1 LAGEQA
7 TAVKQSLTER
17 CLARF
22 GHQYILLMMIVTRLG
37 GSIGGALVIYYV
49 ELTLKLPPEI
59 RYYFRVSCTVVVL
72 QCITSTVLIAL
83 WELRRVR
90 HVLKCIER
98 GEPFDPVYAQQAGRD
113 AVLFPVRH
121 HRLEAWFTPL
131 TCLLPVSIYM
141 FWHGAPVAVLINLT
155 WAVFMGI
162 NLALLATFFAV
173 EHCMATVIRH
183 LLAHGVS
190 IEYRSVP
197 RGKLR
202 FRLGL
207 CSFLI
212 ITTTALMIGQV
223 ARQRATDIIN
233 DPDQSHQVEAV
244 SELRAHSL
252 YITVA
257 AAITGVLYATLMAGS
272 VTKRVDVMVA
282 AMDRVGSGLLSERLV
297 PTGNDEI
304 DILARQFNSMVER
317 LDRDNRTIRDL
328 NLNLEER
335 VRERTRQLE
344 RLVAE
349 LSQTQKQLTEY
360 NKQLH
365 SARLEAEAANR
376 AKSEFLANISH
387 ELRTP
392 LNGVIGMTD
401 LLMATPLNSQQRKY
415 AQTTKFSGT
424 SLLELLNEVL
434 DFSKIEAGMLEV
446 EKIPFDLHAT
456 IEPVIELMAHKCKEK
471 SLEMAYFADPAVPL
485 RLVGDPGRVR
495 QIITNLVNNAI
506 KFTERGKVVVRIGVV
521 EQADRVATLRF
532 TVQDT
537 GIGIPESRFN
547 RLFQAFSQVD
557 ASITRK
563 YGGSGLGLVICKK
576 LCELM
581 GGAIGFDSEAGHG
594 STFWFALPFEVAESA
609 AEADGGRLKP
619 LVGLRALVVD
629 QNETSRTIV
638 VEQLANLGIEV
649 CDVTSGAE
657 ALKRLKQAAAAEAHF
672 TFALWDIG
680 VSGLSKE
687 EFAATVRSQPELGK
701 PALVLLTPVGAP
713 QDLLRL
719 RKLGFVDCLSKPI
732 MRTAL
737 LEALLA
743 VVTNDGSEKARPRL
757 GRKDTTEACVIP
769 RTSRKGVRILLAEDN
784 EINQQVAL
792 EILTQAGYGCEVVSD
807 GRQAVEA
814 VKKTTY
820 HLVLMDCQMPE
831 MSGLE
836 ATQHIREYERQCA
849 EGQCGEGQPALPIVA
864 LTANAL
870 MGERDRC
877 LAAGMNDY
885 VCKPFDPFKLV
896 ETIESHLGGQVDSA
910 GEPAQS
916 DEPPQQV
923 PLAQP
928 CPELEFEL
936 VESPAAVIDRPSLL
950 KRCLGKAELADKLL
964 LKLHARLGSDLYEIK
979 AAAGG
984 GDCEQIGRCAHRLKG
999 AAANLSAE
1007 ALRAAAADL
1016 ELAGR
1021 NGDIGAARDG
1031 LARLKYESRRFLQET
1046 LPLTQAGAPE
1056 PGASVLTES
1065 VPSGEVPCAS

>member
-1 LAGEQA
+1 M
-7 TAVKQSLTER
+7 KQSLTEKY
-17 CLARF
+17 LNRF

-37 GSIGGALVIYYV
+37 GSIGGLLVIYYV
-49 ELTLKLPPEI
+49 ELTLRLDPAL
-59 RYYFRVSCTVVVL
+59 RYHFRVSAITVVL
-72 QCITSTVLIAL
+72 QCVTATVLIAL

-90 HVLKCIER
+90 HVLKCIQW

-113 AVLFPVRH
+113 AVLFSARH
-121 HRLEAWFTPL
+121 HRIEAWFTPL
-131 TCLLPVSIYM
+131 TCLLPVSLYLR
-141 FWHGAPVAVLINLT
+141 WHGAPVDMLINLT

-173 EHCMATVIRH
+173 EHCMSTVIRH

-190 IEYRSVP
+190 IEYRAVP

-233 DPDQSHQVEAV
+233 DPDKNNQVEAV
-244 SELRAHSL
+244 RELRAHSL
-252 YITVA
+252 YITAA

-282 AMDRVGSGLLSERLV
+282 AMDRVGSGLLSERLT

-335 VRERTRQLE
+335 VRERTKQLE

-349 LSQTQKQLTEY
+349 LSQTQKQLTDY

-365 SARLEAEAANR
+365 AARVEAETANR

-401 LLMATPLNSQQRKY
+401 LLMSTPLNSQQRKY

-424 SLLELLNEVL
+424 SLLDLLNEVL

-471 SLEMAYFADPAVPL
+471 SLEMAYFADPGVPL
-485 RLVGDPGRVR
+485 RLIGDPGRVR
-495 QIITNLVNNAI
+495 QVITNLVNNAI
-506 KFTERGKVVVRIGVV
+506 KFTERGKVVVRIAVV
-521 EQADRVATLRF
+521 EQLDRVATLRI
-532 TVQDT
+532 TVEDT

-581 GGAIGFDSEAGHG
+581 GGAIGFESQVGRG
-594 STFWFALPFEVAESA
+594 STFWFSLPFEVAELSG
-609 AEADGGRLKP
+609 EADANRLKP
-619 LVGLRALVVD
+619 LQGLRALVVD
-629 QNETSRTIV
+629 QNETSRPIV
-638 VEQLANLGIEV
+638 AEQLVNLGLEV
-649 CDVTSGAE
+649 SEVTSGAE
-657 ALKRLKQAAAAEAHF
+657 ALKRLEQAATTQAHYS
-672 TFALWDIG
+672 FALWDLG
-680 VSGLSKE
+680 VSDLTKE
-687 EFAATVRSQPELGK
+687 EFAATVRSLPELGK
-701 PALVLLTPVGAP
+701 PALMLLTPVGAP

-719 RKLGFVDCLSKPI
+719 RNLGFVDCLSKPI

-737 LEALLA
+737 MEALLA
-743 VVTNDGSEKARPRL
+743 VVSNDGTEKARPRL
-757 GRKDTTEACVIP
+757 GRKDTTEAFVIP

-784 EINQQVAL
+784 DINQQVAV
-792 EILTQAGYGCEVVSD
+792 EILTQAGYRCDVVGD

-814 VKKTTY
+814 VQKTKY

-831 MSGLE
+831 MGGLE
-836 ATQHIREYERQCA
+836 ATQHIREAERA
-849 EGQCGEGQPALPIVA
+849 AGATGPVLPIVA

-870 MGERDRC
+870 TGERERC
-877 LAAGMNDY
+877 LNAGMNDY
-885 VCKPFDPFKLV
+885 ICKPFDPFKLV
-896 ETIESHLGGQVDSA
+896 ETIEVQLSA
-910 GEPAQS
+910 TEGAAPEPFEVAQMPEPAAVVSAVEAEQ
-916 DEPPQQV
+916 DPAED
-923 PLAQP
+923 LAI
-928 CPELEFEL
+928 
-936 VESPAAVIDRPSLL
+936 VIDRPSLL
-950 KRCLGKAELADKLL
+950 RRCLGKAELADKLL
-964 LKLHARLGSDLYEIK
+964 VKLHARLGADLYEIK
-979 AAAGG
+979 TAADA
-984 GDCEQIGRCAHRLKG
+984 GDCDLLGRCAHRLKG

-1007 ALRAAAADL
+1007 PLRAVSGDL
-1016 ELAGR
+1016 EMLAKSG
-1021 NGDIGAARDG
+1021 NIGAARDT
-1031 LARLKYESRRFLQET
+1031 LAKLKYESRRFLQET
-1046 LPLTQAGAPE
+1046 LPLVPATSPE
-1056 PGASVLTES
+1056 RTDAVLAET
-1065 VPSGEVPCAS
+1065 VLSGEVPCAS

>member
-1 LAGEQA
+1 M
-7 TAVKQSLTER
+7 KQSLTEKY
-17 CLARF
+17 LARF

-59 RYYFRVSCTVVVL
+59 RYHFRISCIIVVI
-72 QCITSTVLIAL
+72 QCVTSTVLIAL

-90 HVLKCIER
+90 HVLKCIQR
-98 GEPFDPVYAQQAGRD
+98 GEPFDPAYAQQAGRD

-131 TCLLPVSIYM
+131 TCLLPVSLYM
-141 FWHGAPVAVLINLT
+141 WWHGAPVAVLINLT

-162 NLALLATFFAV
+162 NLALLATFFAI
-173 EHCMATVIRH
+173 EHCMGTVIRH

-197 RGKLR
+197 RGRLR

-223 ARQRATDIIN
+223 ARQRASDLIADN
-233 DPDQSHQVEAV
+233 DRDHQLEAV
-244 SELRAHSL
+244 HELQAHSL
-252 YITVA
+252 YITIA

-282 AMDRVGSGLLSERLV
+282 AMDRVGSGLLSERLT

-365 SARLEAEAANR
+365 AARVEAETANR

-456 IEPVIELMAHKCKEK
+456 VEPVIELMAHKCKEK
-471 SLEMAYFADPAVPL
+471 SLEMAYFADPGVPP
-485 RLVGDPGRVR
+485 RLVGDPGRIR
-495 QIITNLVNNAI
+495 QVITNLLTNAI
-506 KFTERGKVVVRIGVV
+506 KFTARGKVVVRIGLA
-521 EQADRVATLRF
+521 EQVDHTATLNF
-532 TVQDT
+532 TVEDT
-537 GIGIPESRFN
+537 GIGIPDSRFN

-581 GGAIGFDSEAGHG
+581 GGTIGFESEVGRG
-594 STFWFALPFEVAESA
+594 STFWFSIPFEVIESS
-609 AEADGGRLKP
+609 AEADSGRLKP
-619 LVGLRALVVD
+619 LQGLRALVVD
-629 QNETSRTIV
+629 QNETSRPIV
-638 VEQLANLGIEV
+638 AEQLVNLRLEV
-649 CDVTSGAE
+649 CDVASGAE
-657 ALKRLKQAAAAEAHF
+657 ALKRLEQAASAQAPYA
-672 TFALWDIG
+672 FALWDLG
-680 VSGLSKE
+680 VNDLSKE
-687 EFAATVRSQPELGK
+687 DFAAAVRSQPELGK
-701 PALVLLTPVGAP
+701 PALILLTPVGAP

-732 MRTAL
+732 MRTSL

-743 VVTNDGSEKARPRL
+743 VVNNDGSEKARPRL
-757 GRKDTTEACVIP
+757 GRKDTTDACVIP
-769 RTSRKGVRILLAEDN
+769 RTSRRGVRILLAEDN
-784 EINQQVAL
+784 EINQQVAI
-792 EILTQAGYGCEVVSD
+792 EILTQAGYTCEVVAD
-807 GRQAVEA
+807 GRQAVES
-814 VKKTTY
+814 VKLTDY
-820 HLVLMDCQMPE
+820 DLVLMDCQMPE
-831 MSGLE
+831 MGGLE
-836 ATQHIREYERQCA
+836 ATQQIREYERGSGSTRC
-849 EGQCGEGQPALPIVA
+849 ALPIIA

-870 MGERDRC
+870 SGERERC
-877 LAAGMNDY
+877 LAVGMSDY
-885 VCKPFDPFKLV
+885 ICKPFDPFKLV
-896 ETIESHLGGQVDSA
+896 ETIEAHLAVREAFGPARRPAEVAQAPPPSA
-910 GEPAQS
+910 A
-916 DEPPQQV
+916 EPPSE
-923 PLAQP
+923 
-928 CPELEFEL
+928 PELES
-936 VESPAAVIDRPSLL
+936 VEDSAVIDRQSLL

-964 LKLHARLGSDLYEIK
+964 AKLHARLGTDLNEIK
-979 AAAGG
+979 AAVDA
-984 GDCEQIGRCAHRLKG
+984 GDCEQLARCAHRLKG

-1007 ALRAAAADL
+1007 PLRAVAAHL
-1016 ELAGR
+1016 ETLGR
-1021 NGDIGAARDG
+1021 SGDIAPARDA
-1031 LARLKYESRRFLQET
+1031 LARLKYEGRRFLQET
-1046 LPLTQAGAPE
+1046 LPLVAAASPEQGAAV
-1056 PGASVLTES
+1056 ASES
-1065 VPSGEVPCAS
+1065 ALNGEVPCAS

>member
-1 LAGEQA
+1 
-7 TAVKQSLTER
+7 VKQSLTEKY
-17 CLARF
+17 LARF

-37 GSIGGALVIYYV
+37 GSIGGLLVIYYV
-49 ELTLKLPPEI
+49 ELTLRLPAEI
-59 RYYFRVSCTVVVL
+59 RYHFRISAIVVVI
-72 QCITSTVLIAL
+72 QCVTATVLIAL

-98 GEPFDPVYAQQAGRD
+98 GEPFDPAYAQQAGQD
-113 AVLFPVRH
+113 AVLFPARH

-131 TCLLPVSIYM
+131 TCLLPVSLYLR
-141 FWHGAPVAVLINLT
+141 FWHHAPVAVLINLT

-197 RGKLR
+197 RGRLR

-223 ARQRATDIIN
+223 ARQRASDLIEDN
-233 DPDQSHQVEAV
+233 DRSHQLEAV
-244 SELRAHSL
+244 NELRAHSL
-252 YITVA
+252 YITIA

-282 AMDRVGSGLLSERLV
+282 AMDRVGSGLLSERLT

-335 VRERTRQLE
+335 VRERTKQLE

-349 LSQTQKQLTEY
+349 LSQTQKQLTDY
-360 NKQLH
+360 NRQLH
-365 SARLEAEAANR
+365 SARVEAETANR

-415 AQTTKFSGT
+415 AQTTKFSGR
-424 SLLELLNEVL
+424 SLLDLLNEVL

-471 SLEMAYFADPAVPL
+471 SLEMAYFADPGVPL

-506 KFTERGKVVVRIGVV
+506 KFTERGKVVVRIGVA
-521 EQADRVATLRF
+521 EQVDDVATLRF
-532 TVQDT
+532 TVEDT

-581 GGAIGFDSEAGHG
+581 GGTIGFESQVGRG
-594 STFWFALPFEVAESA
+594 STFWFSLPFEVAESS
-609 AEADGGRLKP
+609 ADADHSRVEP
-619 LVGLRALVVD
+619 LQGLRALVVD
-629 QNETSRTIV
+629 QNETSRPIV
-638 VEQLANLGIEV
+638 AEQLVNLGLEV
-649 CDVTSGAE
+649 CDVTSGAD
-657 ALKRLKQAAAAEAHF
+657 ALKRMAQAGNTQSPYA
-672 TFALWDIG
+672 FALWDLG
-680 VSGLSKE
+680 VSDLSKE
-687 EFAATVRSQPELGK
+687 EFAATVRSRPELGK
-701 PALVLLTPVGAP
+701 PALMLLTPVGAP

-719 RKLGFVDCLSKPI
+719 RNLGFVDCLSKPI

-743 VVTNDGSEKARPRL
+743 VVTNDGTEKVRPRL
-757 GRKDTTEACVIP
+757 GRKDTTDACIIP

-784 EINQQVAL
+784 DINQQVAV
-792 EILTQAGYGCEVVSD
+792 EILTQAGYACEVVAD
-807 GRQAVEA
+807 GRQAVDA
-814 VKKTTY
+814 VKMTPY
-820 HLVLMDCQMPE
+820 DLVLMDCQMPE
-831 MSGLE
+831 MGGLE
-836 ATQHIREYERQCA
+836 ATQHIRDHERTA
-849 EGQCGEGQPALPIVA
+849 GSDRAALPIVA

-870 MGERDRC
+870 SGERERC
-877 LAAGMNDY
+877 LAAGMSDY
-885 VCKPFDPFKLV
+885 ICKPFDPFKLV
-896 ETIESHLGGQVDSA
+896 ETIEAHLAVRDGCAPALPQVTHVHEPSA
-910 GEPAQS
+910 A
-916 DEPPQQV
+916 
-923 PLAQP
+923 
-928 CPELEFEL
+928 ELPSEAEFEANND
-936 VESPAAVIDRPSLL
+936 SSAVIDRPSLL
-950 KRCLGKAELADKLL
+950 KRCLGKPELADKLL
-964 LKLHARLGSDLYEIK
+964 VKLHARLGTDLYEIK
-979 AAAGG
+979 LAMDA
-984 GDCEQIGRCAHRLKG
+984 GDCEQIARCAHRLKG

-1007 ALRAAAADL
+1007 PLRAASADL
-1016 ELAGR
+1016 EMLGR
-1021 NGDIGAARDG
+1021 NGDIGAARDT
-1031 LARLKYESRRFLQET
+1031 LARLKYEGRRFLQET
-1046 LPLTQAGAPE
+1046 LPLVAAASPE
-1056 PGASVLTES
+1056 RGTVAITGTAAITES
-1065 VPSGEVPCAS
+1065 AVSGEVPCVS

>member
-1 LAGEQA
+1 M
-7 TAVKQSLTER
+7 KQSLTER
-17 CLARF
+17 YLERF

-37 GSIGGALVIYYV
+37 GSIGGLLVIYYV
-49 ELTLKLPPEI
+49 ELTLRLSPEI
-59 RYYFRVSCTVVVL
+59 RYHFRISAIAVVIQCVSA
-72 QCITSTVLIAL
+72 TVLIAL

-98 GEPFDPVYAQQAGRD
+98 GEPFDPAYAQQAGRD
-113 AVLFPVRH
+113 AVIFPARH

-131 TCLLPVSIYM
+131 TCLLPVALYLR
-141 FWHGAPVAVLINLT
+141 FWHAAPVSVLINLT

-183 LLAHGVS
+183 LLAHGVT

-197 RGKLR
+197 RGRLR

-223 ARQRATDIIN
+223 ARQRASDLI
-233 DPDQSHQVEAV
+233 DYPDHQIEAV
-244 SELRAHSL
+244 NELRAHSL
-252 YITVA
+252 YITIA

-282 AMDRVGSGLLSERLV
+282 AMDRVGSGLLSERLT

-335 VRERTRQLE
+335 VRERTKQLE

-349 LSQTQKQLTEY
+349 LSQTQKQLTDY
-360 NKQLH
+360 NRQLH
-365 SARLEAEAANR
+365 SARVEAETANR

-424 SLLELLNEVL
+424 SLLDLLNEVL

-456 IEPVIELMAHKCKEK
+456 VEPVIELMAHKCKEK
-471 SLEMAYFADPAVPL
+471 SLEMAYFADPGVPL
-485 RLVGDPGRVR
+485 RLAGDPGRVR
-495 QIITNLVNNAI
+495 QVITNLVNNAI

-521 EQADRVATLRF
+521 ERVDHIATLRF
-532 TVQDT
+532 TVEDT

-581 GGAIGFDSEAGHG
+581 GGNIGFESQVGRG
-594 STFWFALPFEVAESA
+594 STFWFSLPFEVAESS
-609 AEADGGRLKP
+609 ADADQSRLKP
-619 LVGLRALVVD
+619 LQGLRALVVD
-629 QNETSRTIV
+629 QNEISRPIV
-638 VEQLANLGIEV
+638 AEQLVNLGLEV
-649 CDVTSGAE
+649 CDVTSGTD
-657 ALKRLKQAAAAEAHF
+657 ALKRLEQAASAQSPYA
-672 TFALWDIG
+672 FALWDLG
-680 VSGLSKE
+680 VSDLSKE
-687 EFAATVRSQPELGK
+687 EFAATVRSRAELGK
-701 PALVLLTPVGAP
+701 PALMLLTPVGTP

-719 RKLGFVDCLSKPI
+719 RNLGFVDCLSKPI

-743 VVTNDGSEKARPRL
+743 IVTNDGTERARPRL
-757 GRKDTTEACVIP
+757 GRKDTTGACIIP

-784 EINQQVAL
+784 DINQQVAV
-792 EILTQAGYGCEVVSD
+792 EILTQAGYACEVVAD
-807 GRQAVEA
+807 GRQAVDA
-814 VKKTTY
+814 VKMTAY
-820 HLVLMDCQMPE
+820 DLVLMDCQMPE
-831 MSGLE
+831 MGGLE
-836 ATQHIREYERQCA
+836 ATQHIRDHERTVGSDRA
-849 EGQCGEGQPALPIVA
+849 ILPIVA

-870 MGERDRC
+870 SGERERC
-877 LAAGMNDY
+877 LAAGMSDY
-885 VCKPFDPFKLV
+885 ICKPFDPFKLV
-896 ETIESHLGGQVDSA
+896 ETIEAHLALRDGTA
-910 GEPAQS
+910 
-916 DEPPQQV
+916 
-923 PLAQP
+923 
-928 CPELEFEL
+928 PELPQVAQAL
-936 VESPAAVIDRPSLL
+936 VPGAAESPSEVEFDANDDSSAVIDRPSLL
-950 KRCLGKAELADKLL
+950 KRCLGKPELADKLL
-964 LKLHARLGSDLYEIK
+964 VKLHARLGTDLYEIK
-979 AAAGG
+979 LAVDA
-984 GDCEQIGRCAHRLKG
+984 GDCEQIARCAHRLKG

-1007 ALRAAAADL
+1007 PLRTAAADPESL
-1016 ELAGR
+1016 GR
-1021 NGDIGAARDG
+1021 SGDIGAARDV
-1031 LARLKYESRRFLQET
+1031 LARLKYEGRRFLQET
-1046 LPLTQAGAPE
+1046 LPLVVAASPE
-1056 PGASVLTES
+1056 RGTVAITEP
-1065 VPSGEVPCAS
+1065 VVSGEVPCVS

>member
-1 LAGEQA
+1 
-7 TAVKQSLTER
+7 VKQSLTEKY
-17 CLARF
+17 LKRF

-37 GSIGGALVIYYV
+37 GSIGGLLVIYYV
-49 ELTLKLPPEI
+49 ELTLRLPAEI
-59 RYYFRVSCTVVVL
+59 RYHFRISAIVVVI
-72 QCITSTVLIAL
+72 QCVTSTVLIAL

-98 GEPFDPVYAQQAGRD
+98 GEPFDPEYARQAGHD
-113 AVLFPVRH
+113 AVVFSARH
-121 HRLEAWFTPL
+121 HRMEAWFTPL
-131 TCLLPVSIYM
+131 TCLLPVSLYLR
-141 FWHGAPVAVLINLT
+141 FWHDAPVAVLINLT

-173 EHCMATVIRH
+173 EHCMSAVIRH
-183 LLAHGVS
+183 LLAHGVA
-190 IEYRSVP
+190 IEYRAVP
-197 RGKLR
+197 RGRLR

-207 CSFLI
+207 SSFLI

-223 ARQRATDIIN
+223 ARQRASDLIDDSDRT
-233 DPDQSHQVEAV
+233 HQLEAV
-244 SELRAHSL
+244 RELRAHSL

-282 AMDRVGSGLLSERLV
+282 AMDRVGSGLLAERLT

-335 VRERTRQLE
+335 VRDRTKQLE
-344 RLVAE
+344 RLVSE
-349 LSQTQKQLTEY
+349 LSQTQKQLTDY
-360 NKQLH
+360 NRQLH
-365 SARLEAEAANR
+365 AARVEAETANR

-424 SLLELLNEVL
+424 SLLDLLNEVL

-456 IEPVIELMAHKCKEK
+456 VEPVIELMAHKCKEK
-471 SLEMAYFADPAVPL
+471 SLEMAYFTDPAVPL
-485 RLVGDPGRVR
+485 RLVGDPGRLR
-495 QIITNLVNNAI
+495 QVITNLVNNAI
-506 KFTERGKVVVRIGVV
+506 KFTQAGKVVVRIVV
-521 EQADRVATLRF
+521 AEQVDRIATLRI

-563 YGGSGLGLVICKK
+563 YGGSGLGLAICKK
-576 LCELM
+576 LCDLM
-581 GGAIGFDSEAGHG
+581 GGAIGFESQVGLG
-594 STFWFALPFEVAESA
+594 STFWFSLPFEVAETSTDDD
-609 AEADGGRLKP
+609 ERLKP
-619 LVGLRALVVD
+619 LRGLRALVVD
-629 QNETSRTIV
+629 ENETSRPIV
-638 VEQLANLGIEV
+638 TEQLVNLGLEV
-649 CDVTSGAE
+649 CDVSSGAQ
-657 ALKRLKQAAAAEAHF
+657 ALKQLTHAANTQSHYS
-672 TFALWDIG
+672 FALWDLGITD
-680 VSGLSKE
+680 LSKE
-687 EFAATVRSQPELGK
+687 EFAATVRSRPELGK
-701 PALVLLTPVGAP
+701 PALMLLTPVGAP

-719 RKLGFVDCLSKPI
+719 RNLGFVDCMSKPI

-743 VVTNDGSEKARPRL
+743 IVTNDGTEKARPRL
-757 GRKDTTEACVIP
+757 GRKDTTDAYIIP
-769 RTSRKGVRILLAEDN
+769 RTLRKGVRILLAEDN
-784 EINQQVAL
+784 DINQQVAV
-792 EILTQAGYGCEVVSD
+792 EILTQAGYACDVVAD

-814 VKKTTY
+814 VKKTSY

-831 MSGLE
+831 MGGLE
-836 ATQHIREYERQCA
+836 ATQHIREAERA
-849 EGQCGEGQPALPIVA
+849 TGSAARALPIVA

-870 MGERDRC
+870 SGERERC

-885 VCKPFDPFKLV
+885 ICKPFDPFKLV
-896 ETIESHLGGQVDSA
+896 ETIETQLGAREASA
-910 GEPAQS
+910 ADRTDDTAAPAQGAA
-916 DEPPQQV
+916 EPVQG
-923 PLAQP
+923 
-928 CPELEFEL
+928 LEFEQQED
-936 VESPAAVIDRPSLL
+936 VSAVIDRPSLL
-950 KRCLGKAELADKLL
+950 KRCLGKPDLADKLL
-964 LKLHARLGSDLYEIK
+964 AKLHARLGTDLNEIK
-979 AAAGG
+979 AAVDAG
-984 GDCEQIGRCAHRLKG
+984 DSEQLSRCAHRLKG

-1007 ALRAAAADL
+1007 PLRAVSAEL
-1016 ELAGR
+1016 EALGR
-1021 NGDIGAARDG
+1021 SGDIVTARDT
-1031 LARLKYESRRFLQET
+1031 LARLKYEGRRFLQET
-1046 LPLTQAGAPE
+1046 LPLIAAASPE
-1056 PGASVLTES
+1056 RGVTVAAES
-1065 VPSGEVPCAS
+1065 VISGEVPCAS

>member
-7 TAVKQSLTER
+7 IAVKQSLTEKY
-17 CLARF
+17 LARF
-22 GHQYILLMMIVTRLG
+22 GHQYILLMMVVTRLG

-49 ELTLKLPPEI
+49 ELTLRLPAEI
-59 RYYFRVSCTVVVL
+59 RYHFRISAVAVVI
-72 QCITSTVLIAL
+72 QCVTSTVLIAL

-90 HVLKCIER
+90 HVLQCIQR
-98 GEPFDPVYAQQAGRD
+98 GEPFDPDYAQQAGRD

-131 TCLLPVSIYM
+131 TCLVPVALYLR
-141 FWHGAPVAVLINLT
+141 FWHHAPIAVLINLT

-197 RGKLR
+197 RGRLR

-223 ARQRATDIIN
+223 ARQRASDLIEDN
-233 DPDQSHQVEAV
+233 DREHQLEAV
-244 SELRAHSL
+244 RELRAHSL
-252 YITVA
+252 YITGA
-257 AAITGVLYATLMAGS
+257 AAITGILYATLMAGS

-282 AMDRVGSGLLSERLV
+282 AMDRVGSGLLSERLT

-335 VRERTRQLE
+335 VRERTKQLE

-365 SARLEAEAANR
+365 SARVEAETANR

-424 SLLELLNEVL
+424 SLLDLLNEVL

-456 IEPVIELMAHKCKEK
+456 VEPVIELMAHKSKGK
-471 SLEMAYFADPAVPL
+471 SLEMAYFADPGVPP

-495 QIITNLVNNAI
+495 QVITNLVNNAI

-521 EQADRVATLRF
+521 RRVDRVATLRF
-532 TVQDT
+532 TVEDT

-581 GGAIGFDSEAGHG
+581 GGTIGFESEVAHG
-594 STFWFALPFEVAESA
+594 STFWFSIPFEVVESSV
-609 AEADGGRLKP
+609 ESDSNRLKP
-619 LVGLRALVVD
+619 LKGLRALVVD
-629 QNETSRTIV
+629 QNETSRPIV
-638 VEQLANLGIEV
+638 TEQLINLGLEV
-649 CDVTSGAE
+649 CGVASGAE
-657 ALKRLKQAAAAEAHF
+657 ALNRLEHAANAQSHY
-672 TFALWDIG
+672 TFALWDLG
-680 VSGLSKE
+680 VSDSTKE
-687 EFAATVRSQPELGK
+687 EFVATLRTQPELGR
-701 PALVLLTPVGAP
+701 PALILLTPVGSP

-719 RKLGFVDCLSKPI
+719 RNLGFVDCLSKPI

-743 VVTNDGSEKARPRL
+743 VVTNDGSEKRPRL
-757 GRKDTTEACVIP
+757 GRKDTTDACIIP

-792 EILTQAGYGCEVVSD
+792 EILTQAGYACEVVGD

-814 VKKTTY
+814 VKATAFD
-820 HLVLMDCQMPE
+820 LVLMDCQMPE
-831 MSGLE
+831 MGGLE
-836 ATQHIREYERQCA
+836 ATQHIREHERIGSNRA
-849 EGQCGEGQPALPIVA
+849 ALPIIA

-870 MGERDRC
+870 TGERERC
-877 LAAGMNDY
+877 LAAGMSDY
-885 VCKPFDPFKLV
+885 ICKPFDPFKLV
-896 ETIESHLGGQVDSA
+896 ETIEAHLSA
-910 GEPAQS
+910 RDGSAP
-916 DEPPQQV
+916 PPQV
-923 PLAQP
+923 TPPSRSTAS
-928 CPELEFEL
+928 E
-936 VESPAAVIDRPSLL
+936 ESSETPFDASADSSTVIDRPSLL
-950 KRCLGKAELADKLL
+950 KRCLGKTELADKLL
-964 LKLHARLGSDLYEIK
+964 VKLHARLGTDLYEIK
-979 AAAGG
+979 QVIDA
-984 GDCEQIGRCAHRLKG
+984 GDCEQLARCAHRLKG

-1007 ALRAAAADL
+1007 PLRAVAAEL
-1016 ELAGR
+1016 EALGR
-1021 NGDIGAARDG
+1021 KGDIGAARDA
-1031 LARLKYESRRFLQET
+1031 LARLKYEARRFLQET
-1046 LPLTQAGAPE
+1046 RPLAAAASPDWGAP
-1056 PGASVLTES
+1056 ANIES
-1065 VPSGEVPCAS
+1065 VISGDVPCAS

>member
-1 LAGEQA
+1 M
-7 TAVKQSLTER
+7 KQSLTER
-17 CLARF
+17 YLERF

-37 GSIGGALVIYYV
+37 GSIGGLLVIYYV
-49 ELTLKLPPEI
+49 ELTLRLSPEI
-59 RYYFRVSCTVVVL
+59 RYHFRISAVAVVI
-72 QCITSTVLIAL
+72 QCVTATVLIAL

-98 GEPFDPVYAQQAGRD
+98 GEPFDPAFAQQAGHD
-113 AVLFPVRH
+113 AVLFPARH

-131 TCLLPVSIYM
+131 TCLLPVALYLRI
-141 FWHGAPVAVLINLT
+141 WHGAPVDVLINLT

-173 EHCMATVIRH
+173 EHCMATVIRY

-212 ITTTALMIGQV
+212 VTTTALMIGQV
-223 ARQRATDIIN
+223 ARQRASDLIDDRNEI
-233 DPDQSHQVEAV
+233 HQRIAV
-244 SELRAHSL
+244 NELKAHSL
-252 YITVA
+252 YITIA
-257 AAITGVLYATLMAGS
+257 AAITGVLYATFMAGS

-282 AMDRVGSGLLSERLV
+282 AMDRVGSGLLSERLT

-335 VRERTRQLE
+335 VRERTKQLE

-349 LSQTQKQLTEY
+349 LSQTQKQLTDY
-360 NKQLH
+360 NRQLH
-365 SARLEAEAANR
+365 SARVEAETANR

-424 SLLELLNEVL
+424 SLLDLLNEVL

-456 IEPVIELMAHKCKEK
+456 VEPIIELMAHKCKEK
-471 SLEMAYFADPAVPL
+471 SLEMAYFADPGVPL
-485 RLVGDPGRVR
+485 RLAGDPGRVR
-495 QIITNLVNNAI
+495 QVITNLVNNAI

-521 EQADRVATLRF
+521 ERVDHIATLRF
-532 TVQDT
+532 TVEDT

-581 GGAIGFDSEAGHG
+581 GGNIGFESQVGRG
-594 STFWFALPFEVAESA
+594 STFWFSLPFEVAESS
-609 AEADGGRLKP
+609 ADADQSRLKP
-619 LVGLRALVVD
+619 LQGLRALVVD
-629 QNETSRTIV
+629 QNEISRPIV
-638 VEQLANLGIEV
+638 AEQLVNLGLEV
-649 CDVTSGAE
+649 CDVTSGAD
-657 ALKRLKQAAAAEAHF
+657 ALKRLEQAASTQSPYA
-672 TFALWDIG
+672 FALWDVG
-680 VSGLSKE
+680 VSDMSKE
-687 EFAATVRSQPELGK
+687 EFAATVRSRAELGK
-701 PALVLLTPVGAP
+701 PALMLLTPVGTP

-719 RKLGFVDCLSKPI
+719 RNLGFVDCLSKPI

-743 VVTNDGSEKARPRL
+743 IVTNDGSERARPRL
-757 GRKDTTEACVIP
+757 GRKDTTDACIIP

-784 EINQQVAL
+784 DINQQVAV
-792 EILTQAGYGCEVVSD
+792 EILTQAGYACDVVAD
-807 GRQAVEA
+807 GRQAVDA
-814 VKKTTY
+814 VKMTAY
-820 HLVLMDCQMPE
+820 DLVLMDCQMPE
-831 MSGLE
+831 MGGLE
-836 ATQHIREYERQCA
+836 ATQHIRDHERTA
-849 EGQCGEGQPALPIVA
+849 GSDRPTLPIVA

-870 MGERDRC
+870 SGERERC
-877 LAAGMNDY
+877 LGAGMSDY
-885 VCKPFDPFKLV
+885 ICKPFDPFKLV
-896 ETIESHLGGQVDSA
+896 ETIEAHLAVRDGSA
-910 GEPAQS
+910 
-916 DEPPQQV
+916 
-923 PLAQP
+923 
-928 CPELEFEL
+928 PELPQVAQAL
-936 VESPAAVIDRPSLL
+936 VPGATESPSEAEFDANHDSSAVIDRPSLL
-950 KRCLGKAELADKLL
+950 KRCLGKPELADKLL
-964 LKLHARLGSDLYEIK
+964 VKLHARLGTDLYEIK
-979 AAAGG
+979 LAVDA
-984 GDCEQIGRCAHRLKG
+984 GDCEQIARCAHRLKG

-1007 ALRAAAADL
+1007 PLRTAAADL
-1016 ELAGR
+1016 ESLGR
-1021 NGDIGAARDG
+1021 GGDVGAARDV
-1031 LARLKYESRRFLQET
+1031 LARLKYEGRRFLQET
-1046 LPLTQAGAPE
+1046 LPLVAAASPE
-1056 PGASVLTES
+1056 RGPVAITES
-1065 VPSGEVPCAS
+1065 VLSGEVPCVS